1 VPSDRRH
8 WPLLR
13 DNRACSVGCVAGR
26 RLSMGRL
33 GSDQQADEKDRDHLA
48 ARCAG
53 LHVGSAPRS
62 CQEAVGAC
70 TLGIVLAMTGGLLNA
85 LSMIPARPLPPA
97 RRQAHDSISR
107 IDQYRIAQYFPDLP
121 DLMNVDFGPAR

>member
-1 VPSDRRH
+1 MINKLMRRTGTI
-8 WPLLR
+8 LLP
-13 DNRACSVGCVAGR
+13 VAAWLIWVRGY
-26 RLSMGRL
+26 S
-33 GSDQQADEKDRDHLA
+33 
-48 ARCAG
+48 RCAG
-53 LHVGSAPRS
+53 LHVDSAPRS

-85 LSMIPARPLPPA
+85 LSMIPTRPLPPA

-121 DLMNVDFGPAR
+121 DVMNVDFGPAR